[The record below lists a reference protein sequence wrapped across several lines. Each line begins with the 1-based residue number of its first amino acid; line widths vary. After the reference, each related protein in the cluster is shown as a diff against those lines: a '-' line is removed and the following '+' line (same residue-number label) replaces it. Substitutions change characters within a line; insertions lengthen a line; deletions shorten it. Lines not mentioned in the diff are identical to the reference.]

1 MNDYT
6 EIYVPFVKYPQSS
19 YKIIVNQYLKWKVDP
34 IDGNLIIVEASED
47 FLNSLLNNV
56 IGSVEIHPTL

>member
-6 EIYVPFVKYPQSS
+6 EIYVPFVNYPQSS
-19 YKIIVNQYLKWKVDP
+19 YKRILNQYLKWKVDP
-34 IDGNLIIVEASED
+34 IDGNLIIVEASEY
-47 FLNSLLNNV
+47 FLNSQLNNV